1 MDAEDANS
9 VLYSVSNSSP
19 VLLHALVITYLHV
32 HTEIGY
38 CSVVYLITVPYLEH
52 YITELDCTMCF
63 IDHDIQTC
71 PEQCMSEYRHG
82 VITNHCYHDLG
93 R

>member
-19 VLLHALVITYLHV
+19 VLLHALVLSDNLLHV

-52 YITELDCTMCF
+52 YIAELDCTMCF
-63 IDHDIQTC
+63 IDHTNSIF
-71 PEQCMSEYRHG
+71 RHALSSACLN
-82 VITNHCYHDLG
+82 IDLL
-93 R
+93 